1 MADLDLLNSKIP
13 AISRNQGS
21 CAVLHVLSVEN
32 ANRGKCQPMHPSLAY
47 GGMYSNTT
55 EWEIIGK
62 IRILCERVYLSPSPV
77 ASNYVPTANDEVF
90 VLSKKNRSELPR
102 TTRSGLG
109 HATFCHRRFGKQLN
123 ESRAGAGDPGSSSC
137 AGIVPGPCLN
147 PSIIY
152 TRGPSLGV
160 LEG

>member
-1 MADLDLLNSKIP
+1 M
-13 AISRNQGS
+13 
-21 CAVLHVLSVEN
+21 LHVLSVEN

-90 VLSKKNRSELPR
+90 VLSKKKIGLSCQEQPAPAWD
-102 TTRSGLG
+102 TRHSVT
-109 HATFCHRRFGKQLN
+109 AD
-123 ESRAGAGDPGSSSC
+123 SGSSSTSQGL
-137 AGIVPGPCLN
+137 AQGIRAVRVAP
-147 PSIIY
+147 
-152 TRGPSLGV
+152 
-160 LEG
+160 E